1 MGRSFVEGLTKG
13 RTERRAGR
21 AAARLTAALLA
32 AGLLTAVPVG
42 AAVAQPQ
49 SGTVARPLVPRP
61 QPPAEPAPE
70 PTTDPADPADPAD
83 PDAVFGDVEDPEE
96 DRDFVR
102 PDYEAPTTQRPQAT
116 VEQDWALLQALNK
129 ITARVDALGIPVG
142 ETAGF
147 GTLAV
152 TVRACRSTPP
162 EQSPESAAFL
172 QIDDTPPGEQTRRV
186 FSGWMFAS
194 SPAIAAMDHPV
205 YDVWVV
211 ECSDGPPPEPEDFG
225 REKQYALPGTP
236 PPPAPKRPPR

>member
-1 MGRSFVEGLTKG
+1 M
-13 RTERRAGR
+13 
-21 AAARLTAALLA
+21 
-32 AGLLTAVPVG
+32 
-42 AAVAQPQ
+42 
-49 SGTVARPLVPRP
+49 
-61 QPPAEPAPE
+61 
-70 PTTDPADPADPAD
+70 
-83 PDAVFGDVEDPEE
+83 EDPEE

-129 ITARVDALGIPVG
+129 INRPGRRPGHSGRRGRPGSAR
-142 ETAGF
+142 
-147 GTLAV
+147 LAV

-162 EQSPESAAFL
+162 EQSPESAAFP

-225 REKQYALPGTP
+225 REKQYRPAGH
-236 PPPAPKRPPR
+236 PAPAGAQAPAAVDPALRPHRPPRPARFQPVSGS